1 MPLHSW
7 LRAQCCD
14 GRLHHGRFDLTS
26 AAGRAT
32 TLPGVE
38 HHRVDVQTGSG
49 PVRLHLAATGS
60 GPPVLLLH
68 GWPQHWWCW
77 RRVVKQLRD
86 YRLLIPDL
94 RGFGWSE
101 APGSGYSPTGFADD
115 AVALLDA
122 LDITR
127 AHVIGHDWGGFVGFL
142 LGLHHSDIG
151 CCCAIR
157 RWPSAGMVCGA
168 GRKPD
173 PGPPGGGVS
182 RLHPLVSAARW
193 PGGIV
198 SDADAAVYADQFRD
212 RARTAAS
219 SQLYR
224 SYWRL
229 AQAILLRRAF
239 EGQRLEAPTQV
250 PFGANDFYIPVA
262 VLEEIEAHGTDLTLE
277 VVEGCSHWM
286 PEERPDL
293 ITDRAR
299 ALFGRQ

>member
-1 MPLHSW
+1 V
-7 LRAQCCD
+7 AD
-14 GRLHHGRFDLTS
+14 LHHAVSTPPARLDGLP
-26 AAGRAT
+26 

-38 HHRVDVQTGSG
+38 HHWLDVQTGSG

-122 LDITR
+122 HDIAR
-127 AHVIGHDWGGFVGFL
+127 AHLF
-142 LGLHHSDIG
+142 
-151 CCCAIR
+151 
-157 RWPSAGMVCGA
+157 
-168 GRKPD
+168 
-173 PGPPGGGVS
+173 
-182 RLHPLVSAARW
+182 
-193 PGGIV
+193 
-198 SDADAAVYADQFRD
+198 SDADATVYADQFRD
-212 RARTAAS
+212 R
-219 SQLYR
+219 

-229 AQAILLRRAF
+229 AHAILLRRAF
-239 EGQRLEAPTQV
+239 EGQRLQAPTQV
-250 PFGANDFYIPVA
+250 LFGANDFYIPRGGA
-262 VLEEIEAHGTDLTLE
+262 RGDRAHRADLTLE

-286 PEERPDL
+286 LE
-293 ITDRAR
+293 AR
-299 ALFGRQ
+299 

>member
-1 MPLHSW
+1 M
-7 LRAQCCD
+7 
-14 GRLHHGRFDLTS
+14 
-26 AAGRAT
+26 
-32 TLPGVE
+32 
-38 HHRVDVQTGSG
+38 DVQTGSG

-157 RWPSAGMVCGA
+157 RWPSAGMVWQLPSWATGWWRIQDSSPGFCG
-168 GRKPD
+168 
-173 PGPPGGGVS
+173 
-182 RLHPLVSAARW
+182 
-193 PGGIV
+193 
-198 SDADAAVYADQFRD
+198 
-212 RARTAAS
+212 
-219 SQLYR
+219 
-224 SYWRL
+224 
-229 AQAILLRRAF
+229 
-239 EGQRLEAPTQV
+239 
-250 PFGANDFYIPVA
+250 
-262 VLEEIEAHGTDLTLE
+262 
-277 VVEGCSHWM
+277 
-286 PEERPDL
+286 
-293 ITDRAR
+293 
-299 ALFGRQ
+299 